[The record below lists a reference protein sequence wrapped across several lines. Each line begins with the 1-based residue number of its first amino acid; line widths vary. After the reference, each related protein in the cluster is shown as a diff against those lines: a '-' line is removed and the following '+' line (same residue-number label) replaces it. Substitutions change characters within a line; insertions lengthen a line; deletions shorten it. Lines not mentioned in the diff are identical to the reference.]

1 MSRSYKKTPIHKAKS
16 QSGRK
21 IANRVVRRRNRVDVH
36 DIKECYVA
44 DGGGHKKET
53 CPYEVIDYVYY
64 ITEREWER
72 TVNAGQFKWSKNDWE
87 RVYRRK

>member
-21 IANRVVRRRNRVDVH
+21 IANRVVRQKNRVNIH
-36 DIKECYVA
+36 DIKECYVQ

-53 CPYEVIDYVYY
+53 CPYKVIDYVYY
-64 ITEREWER
+64 CSEREWER
-72 TVNAGQFKWSKNDWE
+72 TVSAGRFNWSRNDWE
-87 RVYRRK
+87 STYRRK